1 MYMTDKTLNA
11 AEIAAACDDDVER
24 PAHYR
29 QGEVECIA
37 AIRAALTP
45 EEYRGYLKGNI
56 IKYTWRE
63 RMNGGLQSVRKALWY
78 VKRLVE
84 VSE

>member
-1 MYMTDKTLNA
+1 MTDKTLTA

-63 RMNGGLQSVRKALWY
+63 RMKGGLQSVRKARWY